1 MIHPQA
7 IVSPKARL
15 ADDVEVGP
23 FSIIGD
29 DVEIDSGTWIG
40 PHVVINGHTSI
51 GKNNRIF
58 QFSSVGEIP
67 QDKKYHN
74 EPTRLVIGDGNT
86 IREYC
91 TFNRGTVDDNG
102 VTQIGNNNWFMA
114 YAHVAHDCII
124 GSDTI
129 FANAASAAGHVHVGD
144 FAVLGG
150 FTSIHQFT
158 HIGDH
163 AFSGLGS
170 VITRDVPPYMIVA
183 GNRAVPGGINK
194 EGLQR
199 KGFSDESIRG
209 LHRAYRALFK
219 SKKSRADAVQELEM
233 DINTFSEVKAFV
245 DFVLNSER
253 GVVR

>member
-7 IVSPKARL
+7 IVSEKAKL

-29 DVEIDSGTWIG
+29 AVEIESGTWIG
-40 PHVVINGHTSI
+40 PHVVINGPTQI

-58 QFSSVGEIP
+58 QFSSIGEMP
-67 QDKKYHN
+67 QDKKYNN
-74 EPTRLVIGDGNT
+74 EPTRLVIGDANT

-91 TFNRGTVDDNG
+91 TFNRGTVDDTG
-102 VTQIGNNNWFMA
+102 ITQVGNNNWFMA
-114 YAHVAHDCII
+114 YAHVAHDCVI

-129 FANAASAAGHVHVGD
+129 FANAASAAGHVRVGD

-158 HIGDH
+158 HIGEY
-163 AFSGLGS
+163 AFAGLGS
-170 VITRDVPPYMIVA
+170 VITRDVPPYMIVV

-194 EGLQR
+194 EGLRR
-199 KGFSDESIRG
+199 KGFNDEVIRG
-209 LHRAYRALFK
+209 LHRAYRSLFK
-219 SKKSRADAVQELEM
+219 SKKSRADSLQELDT
-233 DINTFSEVKAFV
+233 DIKQFHEVKSFV
-245 DFVLNSER
+245 DFVINSER